1 MPSFEWLCCKKDLEK
16 RKVLEQI
23 LPQDYKYKINGFKV
37 TSLNDVINETN
48 FEATILVNVCDPLEI
63 ETFLTEFKDLSNTDY
78 NKFKA
83 DTKETKTLQVSGK
96 RKCIHKV
103 RKKTEEAKDQRAG
116 MNTKCEAFIKF
127 KLRKVADHE
136 HDDDCDQF
144 PLEVHI
150 HYKHNHSVHSAS
162 AFKYHCVSQATKKQF
177 EILFKEGHS
186 AS

>member
-1 MPSFEWLCCKKDLEK
+1 MPCFEWLCCKKDLEK

-83 DTKETKTLQVSGK
+83 DTKETKNPPSIWQEKMHT
-96 RKCIHKV
+96 
-103 RKKTEEAKDQRAG
+103 
-116 MNTKCEAFIKF
+116 
-127 KLRKVADHE
+127 
-136 HDDDCDQF
+136 
-144 PLEVHI
+144 
-150 HYKHNHSVHSAS
+150 
-162 AFKYHCVSQATKKQF
+162 
-177 EILFKEGHS
+177 
-186 AS
+186 